1 LYDHGADRETIEQ
14 HTDEKLR
21 LLERVQEPT
30 LALQLHTHL
39 GTSYLFRGMH
49 RQAQAHHTRALELYD
64 PQQHRELVL
73 SFSLDP
79 VVLAGGLS
87 SASLWLEG
95 WLDQA
100 RTRLQ
105 HCLNQ
110 ARELGHPYSLCMAL
124 ECASRVH
131 LWCGALEEAEQLA
144 AEEVSLALEHGIV
157 GLSVQGSMQQAC
169 IRVQRGEPEAG
180 LSQLLESLSRYRGLG
195 APYALPSRLC
205 FVADA
210 YRQLGRIEEGLA
222 TIEEA
227 VHLTETYANVWWAA
241 EVYRLKGELLL
252 TATGQTTI
260 HRSDGRGPS
269 RVGRATSVA
278 SDPGHPVLPSQAEA
292 EAYLQK
298 ALEIARQQE
307 AKSLELRAAMSLGQ
321 LWQAQ
326 GKTTQARQVLTAVYS
341 WFTEGFDTRDMR
353 EARVLLARLTQ
364 GA

>member
-1 LYDHGADRETIEQ
+1 
-14 HTDEKLR
+14 
-21 LLERVQEPT
+21 
-30 LALQLHTHL
+30 
-39 GTSYLFRGMH
+39 
-49 RQAQAHHTRALELYD
+49 
-64 PQQHRELVL
+64 
-73 SFSLDP
+73 
-79 VVLAGGLS
+79 
-87 SASLWLEG
+87 
-95 WLDQA
+95 
-100 RTRLQ
+100 
-105 HCLNQ
+105 
-110 ARELGHPYSLCMAL
+110 
-124 ECASRVH
+124 
-131 LWCGALEEAEQLA
+131 
-144 AEEVSLALEHGIV
+144 
-157 GLSVQGSMQQAC
+157 MQQAC

-180 LSQLLESLSRYRGLG
+180 LSPLLEDLSRYRGLG

-210 YRQLGRIEEGLA
+210 YRQLGRVEEGLA

-307 AKSLELRAAMSLGQ
+307 AKSLELRAVMSLGQ

-353 EARVLLARLTQ
+353 EARVLLARLV
-364 GA
+364 